1 MTYSEAYTILAEQI
15 KDFLPEEKWQ
25 DYEDALTIVLHEMDI
40 WKGIAYKM
48 RDEIKELN
56 KVGEI

>member
-1 MTYSEAYTILAEQI
+1 MTYSEAYTILTEQI
-15 KDFLPEEKWQ
+15 EDFLPEDKWS